1 MWRGLTEQGLKS
13 RPPICIISGEMTI
26 ESTHKEG
33 RKDRSPSSEG
43 EQEEDV
49 NVMIKEGKAKSSKS
63 TLITSL

>member
-1 MWRGLTEQGLKS
+1 
-13 RPPICIISGEMTI
+13 MTI

-49 NVMIKEGKAKSSKS
+49 NVMIKEGKAKSYKS